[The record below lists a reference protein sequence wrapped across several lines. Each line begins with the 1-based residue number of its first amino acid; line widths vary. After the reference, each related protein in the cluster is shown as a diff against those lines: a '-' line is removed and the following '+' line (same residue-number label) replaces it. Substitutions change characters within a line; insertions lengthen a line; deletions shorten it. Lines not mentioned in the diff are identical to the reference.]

1 MKRKYNFLS
10 ISAVALL
17 VVSFMALSNDK
28 TKKVEDSVQYINSSA
43 KVISYVDFNEL
54 DTSAELIIKG
64 TKDHVVETILNKNPE
79 GEVLSYGT
87 QSAIKV
93 NKVFKSDNKNIEDG
107 SEIIVQENGAMNK
120 TQDGTIVYGIEG
132 YQLMNE
138 NEEYLLFLGKSLTD
152 SNIYFVKGVYYGKVP
167 LKDTNKQQIINAD
180 NINSQEL
187 QYQGET
193 TEKLEQIF
201 KEALNK
207 YGE

>member
-1 MKRKYNFLS
+1 MKRQYNILS

-17 VVSFMALSNDK
+17 VVSFMALSNNK
-28 TKKVEDSVQYINSSA
+28 AEDSVQYINSSA
-43 KVISYVDFNEL
+43 KVISYADFNEL

-64 TKDHVVETILNKNPE
+64 TKDHVVETILNKNPK

-93 NKVFKSDNKNIEDG
+93 NKVFKSDNKNIEVG

-120 TQDGTIVYGIEG
+120 TQEGTFVYGIEG

-138 NEEYLLFLGKSLTD
+138 NEEYLLFLDKSLTD

-167 LKDTNKQQIINAD
+167 LKDTTKI
-180 NINSQEL
+180 

-201 KEALNK
+201 KEALINI
-207 YGE
+207 GSNCRCA